1 MHHRT
6 LGLTLLATLATLVAL
21 PAVPAGGQEDCP
33 SGKPAIVSGA
43 VPRALGKS
51 PIWMTAESL
60 PIKWKGPGDP
70 VQLVWLMDAAA
81 REPFYVSG
89 KHRASGAPVKFTKIG
104 DRVGLRESRWRLD
117 PVGFKPPQAKPQ
129 DLAKYGFDRN
139 YAWFPSAGCYEIRG
153 QARGQETIIV
163 VLVTDK

>member
-1 MHHRT
+1 M
-6 LGLTLLATLATLVAL
+6 GLTLFAILMALA
-21 PAVPAGGQEDCP
+21 AVPAGGQDCP

-60 PIKWKGPGDP
+60 PVKWTDPGTP
-70 VQLVWLMDAAA
+70 VQLVWIIDAAA

-89 KHRASGAPVKFTKIG
+89 KHRASGVPVKFTKIG
-104 DRVGLRESRWRLD
+104 DRVGMRQARWRLD

-129 DLAKYGFDRN
+129 DLKKYGFDRTF
-139 YAWFPSAGCYEIRG
+139 AWFPSAGCYEIRG